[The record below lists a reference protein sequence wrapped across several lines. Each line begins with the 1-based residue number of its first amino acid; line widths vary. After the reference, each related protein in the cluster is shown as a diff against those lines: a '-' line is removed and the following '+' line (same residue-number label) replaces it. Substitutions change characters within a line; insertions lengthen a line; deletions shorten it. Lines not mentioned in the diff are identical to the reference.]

1 MKGALKLGRIAGIK
15 IEVHWTFSL
24 ILIWVVFLDIQRGG
38 NLSSAILNIVFILL
52 LFVCVVLHELG
63 HALTAKRF
71 NIKTKGITLLPIG
84 GVASLEKM
92 PEKPGQELL
101 VALAGPAVN
110 VLIALMLVLVVP
122 WREYVNMDAESLQ
135 QILSFPRINTLLFY
149 LLVANIMLVAFNMI
163 PAFPMDGGRVLRAL
177 LSFGMDRRKATE
189 IAATLGQM
197 LAVIFFVFGLLYNPF
212 LILIALFIFI
222 GAYGEN
228 KMVKQ
233 SSLVA
238 GHLVREA
245 TLTNITILNPETP
258 LSEII
263 DILIAGT
270 EKDFIVM
277 EDDEIKGLL
286 FHKIILQNAKDTG
299 LTAGEL
305 IETKFVALRDS
316 GPLQGFF
323 DMMTSQKNSFFPVID
338 QNNKVVGAIDITN
351 VSEFLVLKAQG
362 GLGQVS
368 G

>member
-1 MKGALKLGRIAGIK
+1 MKGTLKLGKIAGIK

-24 ILIWVVFLDIQRGG
+24 LLIWIVFLDIQRGG
-38 NLSSAILNIVFILL
+38 NLSSSILNIIFILL

-92 PEKPGQELL
+92 PEKPKQELL

-110 VLIALMLVLVVP
+110 VLIALLLLLLVP
-122 WREYVNMDAESLQ
+122 WQEYIAMDAESLEQ
-135 QILSFPRINTLLFY
+135 LFVSPSINTLLLY
-149 LLVANIMLVAFNMI
+149 LLVANIMLVGFNMI

-177 LSFGMDRRKATE
+177 LAFSMDRRKATE
-189 IAATLGQM
+189 IASSLGQVM
-197 LAVIFFVFGLLYNPF
+197 AVIFFVLGLLYNPF
-212 LILIALFIFI
+212 LVLIALFIFI

-245 TLTNITILNPETP
+245 TLTNITILNPGTL

-277 EDDEIKGLL
+277 EGDEIKGLL
-286 FHKIILQNAKDTG
+286 YHKVILQNAKNTH

-305 IETKFVALRDS
+305 MQTQFVALRDS
-316 GPLQGFF
+316 GELQEFF
-323 DMMTSQKNSFFPVID
+323 NLMTSQKNLFFPVID
-338 QNNKVVGAIDITN
+338 LENKVIGAIDMSN
-351 VSEFLVLKAQG
+351 VSEFLVLKAEG
-362 GLGQVS
+362 GADQIHA
-368 G
+368 

>member
-1 MKGALKLGRIAGIK
+1 MKGTLKLGKIAGIK

-24 ILIWVVFLDIQRGG
+24 LLIWVVFLDIQRGG
-38 NLSSAILNIVFILL
+38 NLSSSLLNVVFILL

-71 NIKTKGITLLPIG
+71 KINTKGITLLPIG

-110 VLIALMLVLVVP
+110 VLIALVLLLLAP
-122 WREYVNMDAESLQ
+122 WQEYINMDAENLEQLLTSP
-135 QILSFPRINTLLFY
+135 SVSTLLFY

-177 LSFGMDRRKATE
+177 LSYGMERTKATQ
-189 IAATLGQM
+189 IAASLGQLM
-197 LAVIFFVFGLLYNPF
+197 AVVFFVMGLLYNPF
-212 LILIALFIFI
+212 LVLIALFIFI

-245 TLTNITILNPETP
+245 TLTNITILNPATT

-277 EDDEIKGLL
+277 DGDEIKGLL
-286 FHKIILQNAKDTG
+286 FHRVILQNAKNTD

-305 IETKFVALRDS
+305 MQIKFLALRDT
-316 GPLQGFF
+316 GPLKGFF
-323 DMMTSQKNSFFPVID
+323 DLLTSQKNPFFPVID
-338 QNNKVVGAIDITN
+338 QDNKVVGAIDMSN
-351 VSEFLVLKAQG
+351 VSEFLVLKAEG
-362 GLGQVS
+362 GSGQVRA
-368 G
+368 